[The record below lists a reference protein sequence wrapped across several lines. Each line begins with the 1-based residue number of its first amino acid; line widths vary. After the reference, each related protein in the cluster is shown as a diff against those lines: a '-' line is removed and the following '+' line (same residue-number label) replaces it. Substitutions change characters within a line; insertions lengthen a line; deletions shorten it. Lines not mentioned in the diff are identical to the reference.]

1 MVAISQSQC
10 ISHLHDNGIYEFTL
24 LKNTPEAFHDLLNL
38 ISRADAATSPTGVL
52 RYIVDVSSSGIPP
65 LNAAFQA
72 SQKWLLM
79 HPDHARARTVFL
91 AKSDLKRELAVSFV
105 RVLTHSARRWQWQ
118 FMDASDYDRAITWL
132 LAND

>member
-1 MVAISQSQC
+1 MVAISQNQC

-24 LKNTPEAFHDLLNL
+24 LNNTPEAFHELLNL
-38 ISRADAATSPTGVL
+38 IARADAVTPPSGVL

-65 LNAAFQA
+65 LSAAFQA

-79 HPDHARARTVFL
+79 HPDHARSRTVFL
-91 AKSDLKRELAVSFV
+91 AKADLKRELAVSFV
-105 RVLTHSARRWQWQ
+105 RVLTHSFPRWQWQ
-118 FMDASDYDRAITWL
+118 FMDTWQYDEAVAWL